1 MASVKNVRPVL
12 VSCVGG
18 NSHAGLPV
26 FLAVV
31 PYEPECRVDRDC
43 PPQLSCIEEH
53 CVNVCQTRNPCAGDL
68 ECSVLDT
75 STGKRVVA
83 CSCPA
88 GFVASNNAFCEQ
100 GTRLIVFLGVLIIN
114 MHVFSVQVQ
123 AECTRHEECADPQ
136 ICHQGSCQNACRFE
150 QCGINAICK
159 AQDHVAKCECLP
171 GYKGKPNRECR
182 KRK

>member
-100 GTRLIVFLGVLIIN
+100 GGLAKKIKRNLYHHLCVFQSKYKLSALVMRSVPIRKYVTRGPVA
-114 MHVFSVQVQ
+114 MHVDLNSV
-123 AECTRHEECADPQ
+123 APML
-136 ICHQGSCQNACRFE
+136 F
-150 QCGINAICK
+150 
-159 AQDHVAKCECLP
+159 AKLKTMLLTVNVCLVL
-171 GYKGKPNRECR
+171 EAHLT
-182 KRK
+182 